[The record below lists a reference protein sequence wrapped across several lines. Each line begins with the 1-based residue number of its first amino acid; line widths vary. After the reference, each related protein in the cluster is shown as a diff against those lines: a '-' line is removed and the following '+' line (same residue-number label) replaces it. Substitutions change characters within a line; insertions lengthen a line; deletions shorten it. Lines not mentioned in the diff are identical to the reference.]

1 MPHTIEITGATGTP
15 PYSVYVCDSTF
26 TYCYL
31 VTGSTTIPPTFIF
44 DVPSPLDVASSVI
57 VKIVDAN
64 GCETFEP
71 YSCPPT
77 PTPTPTITPTPSS
90 TPTDLCYCLMAVN
103 SSMVIGSF
111 DYIDCDGV
119 LQTNIPV
126 PAGVTYYACGWAP
139 TNLVNVN
146 VGIGDLCSLSS
157 CVPPLPSL
165 SATPTQTPTP
175 TVTPTVTPTITP
187 TITPTV
193 TPTITPTVTPTP
205 SATPLPI
212 AFVSLWRTS
221 NTSGGSSGSNQVTL
235 PLDSSGT
242 YNFVVDWGDGGPTDT
257 ITVWNDPLTTHTY
270 GVSGDYTITI
280 TGVINGF
287 RFVNTG
293 DRLKLL
299 NVTQWGPL
307 NVGNLGNY
315 FRGCANLDL
324 SSVSDVLDLVGT
336 TSCSEFFRG
345 CSSLTSINNLEFWD
359 TSSVTFMNG
368 MFSQCPTFN
377 HNISTWDV
385 SSVTNMNSMF
395 ISDTLFDQDLGSWD
409 VSSVT
414 IMNLMFTGMAL
425 STPNYDS
432 LLNGWASLGGS
443 LQSGV
448 LFTGGNSIYTIATS
462 GVSRAYLTGTK
473 LWTISDGGGI

>member
-26 TYCYL
+26 TYCYV
-31 VTGSTTIPPTFIF
+31 VTGSTMIPPTFIF

-103 SSMVIGSF
+103 SSMVAGSF

-119 LQTNIPV
+119 LQKNIPV
-126 PAGVTYYACGWAP
+126 PIGVTYYACGWAP
-139 TNLVNVN
+139 TNLVNVS
-146 VGIGDLCSLSS
+146 VGIGNLCSLSS
-157 CVPPLPSL
+157 CVPPLPSM
-165 SATPTQTPTP
+165 SATPTPTPTPTQTP
-175 TVTPTVTPTITP
+175 
-187 TITPTV
+187 
-193 TPTITPTVTPTP
+193 
-205 SATPLPI
+205 LPV

-221 NTSGGSSGSNQVTL
+221 NTSAGSSTSTQVTL
-235 PLDSSGT
+235 PLNSSGT

-257 ITVWNDPLTTHTY
+257 ITVWNDLATTHTY

-280 TGVINGF
+280 TGIINGF
-287 RFVNTG
+287 RFNNVG
-293 DRLKLL
+293 DKLKLL

-315 FRGCANLDL
+315 FRGCSNLDL
-324 SSVSDVLDLVGT
+324 SSVSDVLDMVGT
-336 TSCSEFFRG
+336 TNCIEFFRG

-359 TSSVTFMNG
+359 VSSVIFMNG
-368 MFSQCPTFN
+368 MFSQCTTFN
-377 HNISTWDV
+377 HNISTWNV

-395 ISDTLFDQDLGSWD
+395 VVSTSFDQDLGSWD
-409 VSSVT
+409 VSLVT
-414 IMNLMFTGMAL
+414 TMLLMFGSATL

-448 LFTGGNSIYTIATS
+448 SFNGGNSVYTIATS

>member
-1 MPHTIEITGATGTP
+1 
-15 PYSVYVCDSTF
+15 
-26 TYCYL
+26 L

-103 SSMVIGSF
+103 SSMVVGSF

-126 PAGVTYYACGWAP
+126 PIGVTYYACGWAP

-146 VGIGDLCSLSS
+146 VGIGNLCSLSS
-157 CVPPLPSL
+157 CVPPLPSM
-165 SATPTQTPTP
+165 SATPTQTP
-175 TVTPTVTPTITP
+175 
-187 TITPTV
+187 TPTV

-205 SATPLPI
+205 TITPTPTQTPLPI

-221 NTSGGSSGSNQVTL
+221 NTSGGSSTSTQVKL

-270 GVSGDYTITI
+270 SIPGDYTITI
-280 TGVINGF
+280 TGTIIGW
-287 RFVNTG
+287 RFANSG
-293 DRLKLL
+293 DRLKIL

-307 NVGNLGNY
+307 NVGNVSQN
-315 FRGCANLDL
+315 FRGCQNLTL
-324 SSVSDVLDLVGT
+324 TTVSDVIDLSGKTICV
-336 TSCSEFFRG
+336 EFFRG
-345 CSSLTSINNLEFWD
+345 CTSLTTINNLELWD
-359 TSSVTFMNG
+359 TSSVTLMNEF
-368 MFSQCPTFN
+368 FSQCTLFN
-377 HNISTWDV
+377 QDISLWDV
-385 SSVTNMNSMF
+385 SSVTNMSSMF
-395 ISDTLFDQDLGSWD
+395 ILATSFDQDLGSWD
-409 VSSVT
+409 VSSAT
-414 IMNLMFTGMAL
+414 NLSLMFNSVTL
-425 STPNYDS
+425 STPNYNS
-432 LLNGWASLGGS
+432 ILNGWASLGGL

-448 LFTGGNSIYTIATS
+448 IFNGGNSVYTISTS
-462 GVSRAYLTGTK
+462 GASRAYLTGTK
-473 LWTISDGGGI
+473 LWNITDGGGI

>member
-31 VTGSTTIPPTFIF
+31 VTGSTIIPPTFIF

-77 PTPTPTITPTPSS
+77 PTPTQTVTPTPSS

-103 SSMVIGSF
+103 SSMVAGSF
-111 DYIDCDGV
+111 DYIDCDGA

-126 PAGVTYYACGWAP
+126 PIGVTYYACGWAP

-146 VGIGDLCSLSS
+146 VGIGNLCSLSS

-165 SATPTQTPTP
+165 SATPTPTP
-175 TVTPTVTPTITP
+175 TPTVTPTITP
-187 TITPTV
+187 TPTQ
-193 TPTITPTVTPTP
+193 
-205 SATPLPI
+205 TPLPI

-221 NTSGGSSGSNQVTL
+221 NTSGGSSTSAQVKL
-235 PLDSSGT
+235 PLNSSGT

-257 ITVWNDPLTTHTY
+257 ITLWNDPLTTHTY

-280 TGVINGF
+280 TGIINGW
-287 RFVNTG
+287 RFANTG

-307 NVGNLGNY
+307 NVGNLANY
-315 FRGCANLDL
+315 FRGCSNLDL
-324 SSVSDVLDLVGT
+324 SGVSDVLDMVGT
-336 TSCSEFFRG
+336 TNCIEFFRG

-359 TSSVTFMNG
+359 VSSVTLMNG
-368 MFSQCPTFN
+368 MFSQCTTFN

-395 ISDTLFDQDLGSWD
+395 VVSTSFDQDLGSWD
-409 VSSVT
+409 VSLVT
-414 IMNLMFTGMAL
+414 TMLLMFGSATL

-432 LLNGWASLGGS
+432 LLNGWASLGGL

-448 LFTGGNSIYTIATS
+448 SFNGGNSVYTIATS